1 MSVVWLALLGGLG
14 ALARSEVGE
23 WAERRPGRSGLW
35 ATLVVNVSGSFGL
48 GLAAGSPG
56 TGLTGSDALAAVS
69 GFLGG
74 FTTFSTWTVATVAL
88 GVEPRPGKA
97 ALVVANVVAMLAG
110 GLLGVGLGIGLRHSI
125 G

>member
-1 MSVVWLALLGGLG
+1 MSLVWLALLGGLG

-23 WAERRPGRSGLW
+23 WAECRPERWGLW

-56 TGLTGSDALAAVS
+56 TGLTGPDVLAAVS

-88 GVEPRPGKA
+88 GAEPRPGKA
-97 ALVVANVVAMLAG
+97 ALAAANVAVMLAG
-110 GLLGVGLGIGLRHSI
+110 GLLGVGLGIGLRNAI